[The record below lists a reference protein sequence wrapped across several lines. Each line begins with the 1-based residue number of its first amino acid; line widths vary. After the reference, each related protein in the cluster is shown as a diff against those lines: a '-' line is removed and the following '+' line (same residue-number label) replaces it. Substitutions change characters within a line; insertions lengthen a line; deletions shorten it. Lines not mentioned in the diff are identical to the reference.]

1 MDAISETRLSQVHP
15 LLADKTRAMAVALES
30 RGITIRVVQGLRT
43 IQEQNAMYAQGRTE
57 PGEKVT
63 NAIGGYSW
71 HNFGL
76 AVDCIPGI
84 RGEITWEPNW
94 DPKHPDFAA
103 MIAAGEAQGLVSGS
117 TWKTMPDEPHFQLA
131 GIPVSPNDATRSLI
145 TQHGMEAVWA
155 SVPNP
160 TEVQPA

>member
-1 MDAISETRLSQVHP
+1 MDAISEERLQQVHP
-15 LLADKTRAMAVALES
+15 MLADKTRAMAAALEQQ
-30 RGITIRVVQGLRT
+30 GIIIRVVQGLRT
-43 IQEQNAMYAQGRTE
+43 IQQQNALYAEGRTT

-84 RGEITWEPNW
+84 RGEDPWQPNW
-94 DPKHPDFAA
+94 DARHPDFAA

-117 TWKTMPDEPHFQLA
+117 SWKSMPDEPHFQLA
-131 GIPVSPNDATRSLI
+131 GIPVSPTDETRDVIMQS
-145 TQHGMEAVWA
+145 GMEAVWA
-155 SVPNP
+155 TVP
-160 TEVQPA
+160 TTQDA